1 MRNLAFLIPSVL
13 FLSMSLGCEQSKRG
27 LTEANGITI
36 ESAEETI
43 KDTSSAIAASEAEI
57 QYEQQ
62 TATERT
68 AIVCEEK
75 DEDNPGSEDPIIVRT
90 CTYNSYKSVATG
102 MPDYKGRYSWEH
114 TLYKLEN
121 DAYVPISNA
130 SLFNEKRNDLL
141 RQVNQRILAEYHLFL
156 SDPDFSDC
164 FTMAESIP
172 EFGYEDLNIGFEDD
186 QLIFHASLGL
196 PEACLSID
204 GASVSFK
211 LSEVAPYL
219 QE

>member
-13 FLSMSLGCEQSKRG
+13 CLSMCLGCEQSKRS

-43 KDTSSAIAASEAEI
+43 AAAPDTAASPETEP
-57 QYEQQ
+57 EGQ
-62 TATERT
+62 TATENT
-68 AIVCEEK
+68 PTSCEEK

-90 CTYNSYKSVATG
+90 CTYQNYKSVATG

-114 TLYKLEN
+114 ALYKLEG
-121 DAYVPISNA
+121 DEYVPVKNEL
-130 SLFNEKRNDLL
+130 LFNDKRNDLL
-141 RQVNQRILAEYHLFL
+141 RQVNQRVLAEYHLF
-156 SDPDFSDC
+156 SGDPDFSDC
-164 FTMAESIP
+164 FAMVESIP
-172 EFGYEDLNIGFEDD
+172 EFGYDDLNIGFEDD
-186 QLIFHASLGL
+186 QLVFHASLGL

-219 QE
+219 QQ